1 MLFFFFFSFF
11 FFFFFTDVQRGAS
24 LRVTRKESKRRVSH
38 LHIIKT
44 TCSHNL
50 DSSVRHRRL
59 LPLPLI
65 VLNTLY
71 RAEEDD
77 VLAFRMNKN
86 VITRNR
92 KFMKEKR
99 NVPTRRWQ
107 TQTLNALEEV
117 LFAKLQ
123 SASLTRSSLTVNR
136 IQTTEKSAL

>member
-1 MLFFFFFSFF
+1 MLFFSFF
-11 FFFFFTDVQRGAS
+11 FFTDLQRGAS
-24 LRVTRKESKRRVSH
+24 LKRARGGSH
-38 LHIIKT
+38 ISQIHIIKT

-65 VLNTLY
+65 ALNTLY
-71 RAEEDD
+71 RAEEED
-77 VLAFRMNKN
+77 VLAFEMNKN
-86 VITRNR
+86 VTR
-92 KFMKEKR
+92 KSIKEKR

-107 TQTLNALEEV
+107 TQTLNALEEGI
-117 LFAKLQ
+117 FAKLR

>member
-1 MLFFFFFSFF
+1 MNRISCAVL
-11 FFFFFTDVQRGAS
+11 FFFFFTDLQGGSS
-24 LRVTRKESKRRVSH
+24 LRVTRKESKRRVSQI
-38 LHIIKT
+38 HIIKT

-65 VLNTLY
+65 AFNTLY
-71 RAEEDD
+71 RAEEED
-77 VLAFRMNKN
+77 VLAFEMNKN
-86 VITRNR
+86 VTR
-92 KFMKEKR
+92 KSIKEKR

-117 LFAKLQ
+117 IFAKLR